1 MKGRNEGAL
10 ADLRRRFAAWRQKR
24 RKGARIPEHLWQA
37 AVQAAREHGAWKTS
51 QGLRLDYYSLKERLK
66 GTGSSAS
73 PHGPVEFV
81 EIPGKMLS
89 PGPASVVELQ
99 DREGLR
105 LRVELKD
112 AAGAE
117 SLARSLWRERR

>member
-1 MKGRNEGAL
+1 MAAEAPQGCAHPGASLEGCGRGGEGARGL
-10 ADLRRRFAAWRQKR
+10 EA
-24 RKGARIPEHLWQA
+24 
-37 AVQAAREHGAWKTS
+37 S
-51 QGLRLDYYSLKERLK
+51 QGLRLDYYSLKGRLK
-66 GTGSSAS
+66 GTPAAATH
-73 PHGPVEFV
+73 HGPVEFV

-89 PGPASVVELQ
+89 PGPATVVELQ